1 MPIDF
6 TTYRD
11 PGVYVEAVTPSTIDS
26 ASIAPT
32 LVALVGE
39 APMYQEAHESWALSR
54 SSVIQLAAKGVDPS
68 TVSCSNIL
76 TGEQYASG
84 AIGTLSGSLSSN
96 GTSATVTLFNNVV
109 LPTSFEIRIDD
120 EVITVD
126 SVSGG
131 TFTLGTRGVGD
142 SDAAAHSAKAV
153 VNLYEKYTQGSSL
166 GTLNAPISATD
177 TTFSVTST
185 QTLSLNSYIEVE
197 GERMYL
203 TAKVNGTGTN
213 EQILTVVRGVS
224 GTVARTHG
232 ISNFY
237 ATSGAH
243 FFLVRGAGTDTA
255 LATGDDRM
263 SIGIVQGDPGGYALA
278 DATSVDVFFKKTDE
292 EKFLPT
298 LMDRMDMVTEK
309 YGAAFTSTGSVNSK
323 LSLAA
328 QMAFANGAQQL
339 VMVQVDTAND
349 TDWSDALDLLARET
363 GVTVVVPLTNSTS
376 ILQSFAASNNVL
388 ASQSILRRA
397 FVGYDGV
404 NQTLTSNAFTTAAQ
418 GFFDERITV
427 VAPGRFTVA
436 TGRATN
442 QTADVPGYF
451 AAAALAGLHSS
462 LAPQEPLTRKQVYG
476 ISAIPN
482 QDSLTNIINMQAK
495 GVTVLYQDRL
505 GRIVVK
511 HGLTTNTLNL
521 YTKEISIVTARDRLQ
536 SFIQD
541 TLDAGNLI
549 GSAMTSR
556 TPNLVLAAVSGSLE
570 TAMMQGLIHDYAD
583 VMYRIPDSNPTVVEI
598 RFMYKPTLPL
608 NYIYV
613 QFTIDTATGSLE
625 FTTVNN

>member
-11 PGVYVEAVTPSTIDS
+11 PGVYVEAVTPSTIDA
-26 ASIAPT
+26 ASITPT

-39 APMYQEAHESWALSR
+39 APMYQDAHESWALSR
-54 SSVIQLAAKGVDPS
+54 SSVIQLASKGVDPS

-76 TGEQYASG
+76 TREQYASG
-84 AIGTLSGSLSSN
+84 AIGTLSTSLTAN
-96 GTSATVTLFNNVV
+96 GTSASVTLFSNVS
-109 LPTSFEIRIDD
+109 LPSTFDIRIDD
-120 EVITVD
+120 EVMTVD
-126 SVSGG
+126 SVSGS
-131 TFTLGTRGVGD
+131 TFTL
-142 SDAAAHSAKAV
+142 DARDGAAHSAKAV
-153 VNLYEKYTQGSSL
+153 VNLYEDYAQGSNL

-177 TTFSVTST
+177 TTFSVTSSE
-185 QTLSLNSYIEVE
+185 TLDLDSYIEVE

-203 TAKVNGTGTN
+203 TAKTAGTATN

-224 GTVARTHG
+224 GTRARSHG
-232 ISNFY
+232 ISSFF

-243 FFLVRGAGTDTA
+243 FFLVRSAGTDAT
-255 LATGDDRM
+255 LATTDDRM
-263 SIGIVQGDPGGYALA
+263 SVGIVGESID
-278 DATSVDVFFKKTDE
+278 DATSVDVFLKKSDE
-292 EKFLPT
+292 TKFMPT
-298 LMDRMDMVTEK
+298 LVDRMDAVTEK
-309 YGAAFTSTGSVNSK
+309 YGVAFTSTGAINSD

-328 QMAFANGAQQL
+328 QLAFANGAQQI
-339 VMVQVDTAND
+339 VMLQVDTEND
-349 TDWSDALDLLARET
+349 SDWTEAMDLLAREAN
-363 GVTVVVPLTNSTS
+363 VTLVVPLTSDEDL
-376 ILQSFAASNNVL
+376 LQSFRLSNNQL
-388 ASQSILRRA
+388 ATQSILRRA

-404 NQTLTSNAFTTAAQ
+404 TETLTADAFTSAAQ

-427 VAPGRFTVA
+427 VAPGRFTVVTA
-436 TGRATN
+436 RAAN

-451 AAAALAGLHSS
+451 AAAALAGLHAS

-511 HGLTTNTLNL
+511 HGLTTNTSNL

-556 TPNLVLAAVSGSLE
+556 TPNLVLAAVSGALE

-583 VMYRIPDSNPTVVEI
+583 VMYRIPESNPTVVEI